1 MRISSVSKT
10 DVRHICC
17 LALDIVSNPLL
28 TPLHLHNLVR
38 ASLKT
43 GKTRKAVRFRQ
54 ISWVVQKGGN
64 RGCARP
70 HKAISGL
77 MAAIKNIKLEGGH
90 QRKPE
95 HSPLLPSHH
104 HHHPP
109 PQEKL
114 SNSFTTRTRTRE
126 KFKATKI
133 AVLQYITSPEKKG
146 GLERKDRDSSDR
158 ERQFLRTTTSI

>member
-1 MRISSVSKT
+1 M
-10 DVRHICC
+10 
-17 LALDIVSNPLL
+17 
-28 TPLHLHNLVR
+28 R

-95 HSPLLPSHH
+95 HSLPS
-104 HHHPP
+104 HHPP

-114 SNSFTTRTRTRE
+114 SNSFTSWPGPGN
-126 KFKATKI
+126 KK
-133 AVLQYITSPEKKG
+133 LQFCNLTSPEKIYPQKKG